1 MWGENDRVGGTWEHR
16 VGVEVEER
24 NTGHEAWRGRRV
36 CPVEI
41 PVTEVRTKG
50 EYIGQ
55 G

>member
-1 MWGENDRVGGTWEHR
+1 M
-16 VGVEVEER
+16 GVEEEER
-24 NTGHEAWRGRRV
+24 KTGCEAWRGRRV

-50 EYIGQ
+50 EYIGLKQ